1 MLSAVFC
8 HAQGVS
14 TSDVLSETTRGP
26 RAARGLSPPHA
37 DGAGPRAPVAAA
49 PSEDAAVAAV
59 TAALTATSTA
69 EDGAASS
76 SEQPAADGDGGHA
89 PLSSLGIDAPVDVAG
104 LLSARS
110 LSVLPAAARFFVVK
124 SYSEDDV
131 HKAIKYGC
139 WSSTPAGNKRLDA
152 AFRDASAAQPPLP
165 VLLLFSV
172 NASGQFCGVAQLV
185 SRVDAAASVP
195 FWQQS
200 AKWTG
205 RAELRW
211 HAVKDVPNAALRHVS
226 VGAPPAVAAQAATMS
241 PAALEAMAVAAAR
254 PLTNSRDT
262 QELSYEAGIEALR
275 IMRDFPAKTSLLGDF
290 EWYGEREAERER
302 LRASG
307 AIAGGG
313 GPKHAHGVHMA
324 SPLPV
329 PTTPAG
335 LPARAKG
342 GEK

>member
-1 MLSAVFC
+1 MLQRADLP

-59 TAALTATSTA
+59 AAALTATSTA
-69 EDGAASS
+69 EDHGSAAAG
-76 SEQPAADGDGGHA
+76 SEQPAADGDGG
-89 PLSSLGIDAPVDVAG
+89 PLGMDAPVDVAA

-110 LSVLPAAARFFVVK
+110 LAVLPSAARFFVVK

-139 WSSTPAGNKRLDA
+139 WSSTAAGNKRLDA
-152 AFRDASAAQPPLP
+152 AFRDAAAATPLLP

-172 NASGQFCGVAQLV
+172 NASGQFCGVAQLA

-200 AKWTG
+200 AKWAG
-205 RAELRW
+205 RAELLW
-211 HAVKDVPNAALRHVS
+211 HAVKDVPNAALRHVN
-226 VGAPPAVAAQAATMS
+226 VGSPPAIAVQAATMS
-241 PAALEAMAVAAAR
+241 PSALEAMAVAAAK
-254 PLTNSRDT
+254 PLTNSRDA

-275 IMRDFPAKTSLLGDF
+275 IIRDYPSKTSLLGDF

-313 GPKHAHGVHMA
+313 AKQAHGVHVPT
-324 SPLPV
+324 PLPV

-335 LPARAKG
+335 LAARAK
-342 GEK
+342 